1 MTEADKQKL
10 IAQFD
15 EMAAFAGQISVPIAH
30 GLRLGGLIQQLGA
43 TIQEIKPERPA
54 LAAVPEAS

>member
-10 IAQFD
+10 VTQFD
-15 EMAAFAGQISVPIAH
+15 EMAAFAAQISIPVAH
-30 GLRLGGLIQQLGA
+30 GLRLGWLIQQLGA
-43 TIQEIKPERPA
+43 TIQAIKPERPT